1 MTLWSLSAYAG
12 SGHGVHDFGKNITQ
26 NQSCEHAKL
35 KATKNLI
42 ENELG
47 KKSKKKFLK
56 LQDGDIIKTQANIN
70 NLLHLTKNNNFTDIN
85 TGVKSFIKW
94 YQEFYIDRKYDL

>member
-35 KATKNLI
+35 KATKDLI

-47 KKSKKKFLK
+47 TYISVNDLIYHNNGYLEIEVYGRSKQF
-56 LQDGDIIKTQANIN
+56 
-70 NLLHLTKNNNFTDIN
+70 
-85 TGVKSFIKW
+85 
-94 YQEFYIDRKYDL
+94 